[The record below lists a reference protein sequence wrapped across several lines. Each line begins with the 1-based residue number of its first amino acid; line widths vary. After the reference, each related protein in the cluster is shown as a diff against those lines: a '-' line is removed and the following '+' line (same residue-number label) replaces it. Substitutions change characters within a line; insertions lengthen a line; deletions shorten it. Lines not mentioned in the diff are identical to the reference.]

1 MSGSDESRSQPRHG
15 VLIVPT
21 DAPGGGIS
29 VRLLQSVPEEEVWL
43 AGQLSPHTR
52 RAYKQDVAH
61 FLRSLNIGSADEL
74 RRVDRAAVVA
84 WQNLMQ
90 REGVKPRTIRRRLSA
105 LSSLFGHLVEHRAA
119 DHNPVRDIK
128 RPRVNTRQGTTR
140 AFSAKEARLIL
151 DAPDKDTLQGLRD
164 RAILSVGLQAGPRR
178 SEIASLLVK
187 DFHTNAGYKSLHFI
201 RKGGE
206 DLSLAINP
214 QTAQRIEEYL
224 ALAGHAGDLDGPL
237 FRPLG
242 PNQTCSEPR
251 RHLNSIAIDRILR
264 KYARAAGLN
273 HGYSAHSMR
282 ATFITTALDN
292 GASLEDVQRDVGHA
306 NPTTTK
312 LYDRRG
318 HNPENSAAFF
328 AVY

>member
-1 MSGSDESRSQPRHG
+1 MTEHTHLDANP
-15 VLIVPT
+15 VVPI
-21 DAPGGGIS
+21 PS
-29 VRLLQSVPEEEVWL
+29 VRSGHNGGLSVHRLRLVPEEEVWL

-52 RAYKQDVAH
+52 RAYKLDVGH
-61 FLRSLNIGSADEL
+61 FVRSFNIHSADEL
-74 RRVDRAAVVA
+74 RHVDRSAVVA

-105 LSSLFGHLVEHRAA
+105 LSSLFVHLIEHRAA
-119 DHNPVRDIK
+119 DANPVRDIK
-128 RPRVNTRQGTTR
+128 RPRVNVRQGTTR

-151 DAPDKDTLQGLRD
+151 DAPDKGTLHGLRD

-187 DFHTNAGYKSLHFI
+187 DFHTNAGFKSLHFI

-206 DLSLAINP
+206 DLSLAVNP

-224 ALAGHAGDLDGPL
+224 AAAGHGDDLDGPL

-242 PNQTCSEPR
+242 PNQSRSEPR
-251 RHLNSIAIDRILR
+251 RHLNSIAVDRILR
-264 KYARAAGLN
+264 KYAKAAGLDR
-273 HGYSAHSMR
+273 GYSAHSMR
-282 ATFITTALDN
+282 ATFITTALNN

-306 NPTTTK
+306 NPSTTK

-318 HNPENSAAFF
+318 HNPEKSASFF